1 MLVYLTVVH
10 VQLGFLQ
17 PALEDS
23 GVYNQL
29 LMGSTLKIST
39 GGKNRADGAWAGSNS
54 PLTSSES
61 AAWPKAVSHAKS
73 PEDLCISPFLLLFW
87 LFTHQPYQE
96 GSATSAATPELNV
109 RNTKKMIM
117 LHPSGQVQ
125 KQS

>member
-1 MLVYLTVVH
+1 MLVYLMVVH

-39 GGKNRADGAWAGSNS
+39 GGKTRADGAWAGR

-61 AAWPKAVSHAKS
+61 AAWPKAVSCAKS
-73 PEDLCISPFLLLFW
+73 PEDLCICPFLLLFW